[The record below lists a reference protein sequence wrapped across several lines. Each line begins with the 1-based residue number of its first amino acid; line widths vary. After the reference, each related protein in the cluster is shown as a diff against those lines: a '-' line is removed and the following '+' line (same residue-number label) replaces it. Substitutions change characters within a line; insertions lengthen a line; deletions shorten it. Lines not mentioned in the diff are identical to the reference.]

1 MALSLESVT
10 FKTPDG
16 AAAVRL
22 TVQVDVPGAFT
33 TCGEQLNALSSCKAA
48 VRFRVVD
55 WLWPPNAAVTA
66 AL

>member
-10 FKTPDG
+10 LKTPDRT
-16 AAAVRL
+16 AAVRL

-33 TCGEQLNALSSCKAA
+33 PCGEQLNALSCKP
-48 VRFRVVD
+48 VVKFRVVD